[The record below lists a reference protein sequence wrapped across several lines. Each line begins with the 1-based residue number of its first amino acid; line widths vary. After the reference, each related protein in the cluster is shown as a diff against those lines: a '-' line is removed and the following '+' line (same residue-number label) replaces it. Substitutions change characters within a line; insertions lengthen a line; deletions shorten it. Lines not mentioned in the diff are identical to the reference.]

1 MQSSGDG
8 RFPTT
13 HWTLVVRLNSND
25 EDTVRHAL
33 EDICKQYHYPLYC
46 YLRRRGLN
54 HHDAQDVLH
63 DFLAKFIRLDAFG
76 AADATKG
83 RLRAFLSAAL
93 GRFLINWHEGAQQR
107 HRSQSMDIA
116 DFIEGS
122 EERFNREE
130 FTELDTP
137 DRVFDRKW
145 AQELLR
151 RVLNTISAEYA
162 KRGKL
167 ELIAALGPIIL
178 RGGSLRGHDPAAIAA
193 KLGMNEPAL
202 RKTLQRALA
211 EYRRILEDEVLQT
224 VSMPDEVE
232 GELAYLRGL
241 FNKK

>member
-13 HWTLVVRLNSND
+13 HWTLVVRLNSTD
-25 EDTVRHAL
+25 EETARRAL

-63 DFLAKFIRLDAFG
+63 DFLAKLLRLDALG
-76 AADATKG
+76 SADASKG

-93 GRFLINWHEGAQQR
+93 ARFLINWRQGAQQR
-107 HRSQSMDIA
+107 HLELSTDISA
-116 DFIEGS
+116 YVEDS
-122 EERFNREE
+122 EERFNRER
-130 FTELDTP
+130 FTEHDTP

-145 AQELLR
+145 AQELLKN
-151 RVLNTISAEYA
+151 VLKTISAAYGR
-162 KRGKL
+162 RGKSVII
-167 ELIAALGPIIL
+167 EALGPIIL
-178 RGGSLRGHDPAAIAA
+178 RGGSLRGQDPSSLAA

-202 RKTLQRALA
+202 RKALQRAMA
-211 EYRRILEDEVLQT
+211 EYRKALENEVLQT
-224 VSMPDEVE
+224 VANPNDVP

-241 FNKK
+241 FDKR